1 MLTTEMR
8 QSLQGL
14 IFHPDISSV
23 KVTDFRSANEV
34 ESYVDIHVADD
45 ADRIPILSHLHFLL
59 DAEFKQGEPNKPR
72 DDGKQTF
79 PYKLIIEGCV
89 SILSNIFFT
98 ENKEGWQEVEI
109 KISQYEMRTYMFC
122 KDCRKELGLIQ
133 VEPTKFGPTVRS
145 VEEKLFEVISEI
157 VAGQLDDHPAINGD

>member
-1 MLTTEMR
+1 MFKLTVICDKC
-8 QSLQGL
+8 Q
-14 IFHPDISSV
+14 
-23 KVTDFRSANEV
+23 K
-34 ESYVDIHVADD
+34 
-45 ADRIPILSHLHFLL
+45 
-59 DAEFKQGEPNKPR
+59 AETQ
-72 DDGKQTF
+72 DGK
-79 PYKLIIEGCV
+79 Y
-89 SILSNIFFT
+89 FT

-157 VAGQLDDHPAINGD
+157 VANQLDDH